1 MKKTFTIR
9 NITSAAVLTALSIIS
24 TIIFKLIPM
33 GDLVFLRFSLTPS
46 IIMFTSLVLGPFYGA
61 VVGIVSDFIP
71 AMVAAT
77 GTYNFFITIVY
88 GILGVLPWIFEKITS
103 KFRSSLKPPFAV
115 FIAMGVILA
124 GLAAMLFFTDF
135 IGGTVFQEGNTL
147 VIKFIILGIMV
158 AVGAACCVS
167 VSLTNRRFQRDVL
180 EYSDIPSPNE
190 TALISLLCEAL
201 VMTVLKSLAFYLFYL
216 IFVDNYS
223 PAFQFFFMMI
233 LLGLPANVTI
243 SAISVYWMLVFDH
256 KHLHLRLENSKKD
269 E

>member
-9 NITSAAVLTALSIIS
+9 NITSAAVLTALSTIS
-24 TIIFKLIPM
+24 TIIFKFVSIGGLPY
-33 GDLVFLRFSLTPS
+33 LRFSLTPS
-46 IIMFTSLVLGPFYGA
+46 IIMFASLVLGPFYGA
-61 VVGIVSDFIP
+61 VVGAVSDFIP
-71 AMVAAT
+71 AMLFPT
-77 GTYNFFITIVY
+77 GDYNFFITIVY
-88 GILGVLPWIFEKITS
+88 AILGVLPWIFEKITR

-124 GLAAMLFFTDF
+124 GLVAVLFLTDF
-135 IGGTVFQEGNTL
+135 VGGEVLKGDYVL
-147 VIKFIILGIMV
+147 VTKFIILGIMV

-167 VSLTNRRFQRDVL
+167 VTLTNRRFQRDVL

-190 TALISLLCEAL
+190 TALIALICEVL
-201 VMTVLKSLAFYLFYL
+201 VMTILKSLAFYLFYR
-216 IFVDNYS
+216 IFVDDYS

-256 KHLHLRLENSKKD
+256 KQLHLRLENNKKD